1 MLLALTL
8 VLGMGT
14 AAFAETEVVTSHGE
28 KLLLT
33 KLEDDSYL
41 MSNGNETAV
50 MKVEENTAF
59 AKLTIND
66 KEGENYFYID
76 KKANTVYSSYTG
88 KTISVEKNQM
98 QPMAN
103 GDVVAS
109 KTYKVSYKQLANLVS
124 DTSNSFSIAS
134 AIITLVAAAS
144 GVNIATG
151 AAVVVAL
158 ISGSLTVIAA
168 GIQGASPSH
177 GVKVTVNTEKIQRHQ
192 GGNVV
197 TAYRYVIAS
206 VGTY

>member
-1 MLLALTL
+1 MKKVISMLLALTL

-76 KKANTVYSSYTG
+76 KTANTVYSSYTG

-98 QPMAN
+98 Q
-103 GDVVAS
+103 
-109 KTYKVSYKQLANLVS
+109 QLLWW
-124 DTSNSFSIAS
+124 
-134 AIITLVAAAS
+134 L
-144 GVNIATG
+144 
-151 AAVVVAL
+151 
-158 ISGSLTVIAA
+158 
-168 GIQGASPSH
+168 
-177 GVKVTVNTEKIQRHQ
+177 
-192 GGNVV
+192 
-197 TAYRYVIAS
+197 
-206 VGTY
+206 